1 MKKLLA
7 FIFVTTIAVAATA
20 SDVSYS
26 TEATFTP
33 SQTHKGLCQVV
44 VAITQF
50 QQNGKTTDKQ
60 VSTFPLLVP
69 FGQKASYHLA
79 FNNHNTKEILLDLF
93 CPKQGDADFASCAV
107 TIKQG
112 SETLANSTIR
122 LKMEQSADD
131 KDIVLPG
138 RHLSE
143 SQVADIAFREL
154 PRRLHLQCEFRDG
167 VWEVSE
173 VKPGVWGVSSVTTN
187 AEGRVLITS
196 TNATRLVLKVRDA
209 DGKVEQIKTP

>member
-33 SQTHKGLCQVV
+33 SQTHKGLCQADVS
-44 VAITQF
+44 ITQF
-50 QQNGKTTDKQ
+50 QQDGKTTDKQ

-79 FNNHNTKEILLDLF
+79 FNSSNPRQIFLDLF
-93 CPKQGDADFASCAV
+93 CPKRGEAGFASCEV

-112 SETLANSTIR
+112 GETLAKSTIR
-122 LKMEQSADD
+122 LKMDEQ
-131 KDIVLPG
+131 
-138 RHLSE
+138 
-143 SQVADIAFREL
+143 
-154 PRRLHLQCEFRDG
+154 
-167 VWEVSE
+167 
-173 VKPGVWGVSSVTTN
+173 
-187 AEGRVLITS
+187 
-196 TNATRLVLKVRDA
+196 
-209 DGKVEQIKTP
+209 